1 MKNLV
6 IVILAVLLAGAL
18 IIGAILYTQHFDKTD
33 ALKDELSR
41 KDTMVG
47 ELQGKIESLR
57 SEAEA
62 KATEN
67 TLGLFGL
74 EPSRYQKI

>member
-1 MKNLV
+1 MKNVV
-6 IVILAVLLAGAL
+6 IVILAVLLAAAL
-18 IIGAILYTQHFDKTD
+18 IIGSLLYTQHFDNTD

-67 TLGLFGL
+67 TLG
-74 EPSRYQKI
+74 